1 MGKVMIHEKMGGG
14 GNPHG
19 LQKLW
24 EGDVHL
30 TGRTDDVTGGA
41 VDPSEYQVLL
51 VRYTGTLKNTADDS
65 RYFGI
70 GKVSGSSNP
79 TYDTIVSKSSE
90 DSVDFTMTYYARG
103 DYNGDVMWMGVRE
116 LRYQGSSMMKTTEPF
131 SFNVSSTTGVTIN
144 LHFTIYGMKL

>member
-1 MGKVMIHEKMGGG
+1 M
-14 GNPHG
+14 
-19 LQKLW
+19 
-24 EGDVHL
+24 
-30 TGRTDDVTGGA
+30 TGGA

-51 VRYTGTLKNTADDS
+51 VRYTGTLKNTADAS

-116 LRYQGSSMMKTTEPF
+116 LRYQGSSMMQTTEPF